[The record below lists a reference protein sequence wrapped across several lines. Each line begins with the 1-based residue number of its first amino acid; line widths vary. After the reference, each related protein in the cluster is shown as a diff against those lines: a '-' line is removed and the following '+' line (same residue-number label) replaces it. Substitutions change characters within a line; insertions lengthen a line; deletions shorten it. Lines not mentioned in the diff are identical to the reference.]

1 MIGNKKL
8 QVSYQ
13 FKLLPC
19 RTIIMMTRI
28 VIMMMIILLVVRSR
42 SQSEW
47 VLDVRVT
54 HTGQPEPGRL
64 GHRRAAARSTEVLR
78 GLGEREYYTRRWG
91 WGGDHD
97 LGGKRV

>member
-19 RTIIMMTRI
+19 STIIMMTRI
-28 VIMMMIILLVVRSR
+28 VIMMMIILLVVRSQ

-54 HTGQPEPGRL
+54 HTGQPGRL

-78 GLGEREYYTRRWG
+78 GWGERE
-91 WGGDHD
+91 
-97 LGGKRV
+97 